1 MHSRQLHSRQ
11 FYRVRAVPPHRS
23 GQSPR
28 PRRRSQQC
36 GQPFSPGHSRPRRP
50 RPRQLRL
57 RQASPNLHR
66 FSPKRRVPSRRRISR
81 RRIFSHR
88 SRPQPRRPRTCR
100 PECLSSPTLSPPG
113 RWTLCPG
120 AGTFRQQRP
129 RRGFLQ
135 RGPSPRLMPNPEI
148 PSPEMISRVP
158 AGPNLLSPRLRSRP
172 APHRPRRGSPPKP
185 RRNSPGGR
193 DAAPW
198 QMRPR
203 QTQPRPNRPRRV
215 VSFLCSRLTQP
226 SPGRSRS
233 AQLRSLQP
241 RRGSRAAVEWVSP
254 PSRSRAGPAALP
266 RFRP

>member
-1 MHSRQLHSRQ
+1 MHGRQL
-11 FYRVRAVPPHRS
+11 YRVRAVPPHRS

-36 GQPFSPGHSRPRRP
+36 GQPFSPGHSRPR
-50 RPRQLRL
+50 QLRL

-81 RRIFSHR
+81 RRIFGHR

-100 PECLSSPTLSPPG
+100 PECLSSPMPSPLG

-120 AGTFRQQRP
+120 AGMFRQQRP

-135 RGPSPRLMPNPEI
+135 RGPSSSLMPLGLEI
-148 PSPEMISRVP
+148 PGPEMISWVP

-172 APHRPRRGSPPKP
+172 APHRPRRDSPLRP

-198 QMRPR
+198 

-215 VSFLCSRLTQP
+215 VSFLRRSRLTQP

-233 AQLRSLQP
+233 AQLRSFQP
-241 RRGSRAAVEWVSP
+241 RRGSRVAVERVSP
-254 PSRSRAGPAALP
+254 PSRRRAGPAALP
-266 RFRP
+266 RFCP